1 MLKFE
6 EIISKFQIE
15 GEITDVNPLGHGT
28 VNHTYEI
35 VCGGEH
41 YVLQEMNHIV
51 FKYPTEVM
59 NNLFLVTEY
68 LRDAIEREGRD
79 PELEALTFIRTKAGN
94 QLLQTEEGSYF
105 RLYRMI
111 CCGEEMQKPI
121 LRTDVLDMKDLKP
134 GMILKGTVRNVIDF
148 GAFVDIGVHQDG
160 LVHISQMS
168 KKYIKHPLE
177 AVSVGYIVEV
187 KVLGVDMAKKRISLS
202 MILDEE

>member
-15 GEITDVNPLGHGT
+15 GEITDVKPLGHGT

-94 QLLQTEEGSYF
+94 QLLQTE
-105 RLYRMI
+105 
-111 CCGEEMQKPI
+111 
-121 LRTDVLDMKDLKP
+121 
-134 GMILKGTVRNVIDF
+134 
-148 GAFVDIGVHQDG
+148 
-160 LVHISQMS
+160 
-168 KKYIKHPLE
+168 
-177 AVSVGYIVEV
+177 
-187 KVLGVDMAKKRISLS
+187 
-202 MILDEE
+202 

>member
-15 GEITDVNPLGHGT
+15 GEITDVKPLGHGT

-68 LRDAIEREGRD
+68 LHEVIEQEGRD
-79 PELEALTFIRTKAGN
+79 PQLEGLTFIRTKAGN
-94 QLLQTEEGSYF
+94 QLLQTENGSY
-105 RLYRMI
+105 
-111 CCGEEMQKPI
+111 CVSCWMQSVRI
-121 LRTDVLDMKDLKP
+121 FASVLQ
-134 GMILKGTVRNVIDF
+134 TVRSRF
-148 GAFVDIGVHQDG
+148 S
-160 LVHISQMS
+160 LCW
-168 KKYIKHPLE
+168 
-177 AVSVGYIVEV
+177 IVP
-187 KVLGVDMAKKRISLS
+187 KS
-202 MILDEE
+202 

>member
-15 GEITDVNPLGHGT
+15 GEITDVKPLGHGT

-111 CCGEEMQKPI
+111 CCGEEDAETRRHRRKLMRQQRQSVSFIAVCVI
-121 LRTDVLDMKDLKP
+121 LTAASLVLLCQNCTICEMP
-134 GMILKGTVRNVIDF
+134 
-148 GAFVDIGVHQDG
+148 
-160 LVHISQMS
+160 
-168 KKYIKHPLE
+168 
-177 AVSVGYIVEV
+177 
-187 KVLGVDMAKKRISLS
+187 
-202 MILDEE
+202 

>member
-15 GEITDVNPLGHGT
+15 GEITDVKPLGHGT

-68 LRDAIEREGRD
+68 LHDVIEQEGRD
-79 PELEALTFIRTKAGN
+79 PQLEGLTFIRTKAGN
-94 QLLQTEEGSYF
+94 QLLQTENGSYF

-111 CCGEEMQKPI
+111 CCGEEMEN
-121 LRTDVLDMKDLKP
+121 RRH
-134 GMILKGTVRNVIDF
+134 RNRHMRLPKRSVCFTGDC
-148 GAFVDIGVHQDG
+148 VT
-160 LVHISQMS
+160 LT
-168 KKYIKHPLE
+168 
-177 AVSVGYIVEV
+177 AVSLE
-187 KVLGVDMAKKRISLS
+187 LRCRSC
-202 MILDEE
+202 MI